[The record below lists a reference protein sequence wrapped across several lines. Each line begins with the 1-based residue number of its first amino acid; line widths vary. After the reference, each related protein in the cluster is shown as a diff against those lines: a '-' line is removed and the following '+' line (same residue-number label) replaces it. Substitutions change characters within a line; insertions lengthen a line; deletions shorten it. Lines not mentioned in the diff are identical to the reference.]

1 VPLICR
7 HNRFTAECPIC
18 SKGTVLDQGR
28 TPSAR
33 PRTTRAGGASGR
45 PAAASAVEGPYGV
58 AGPYEGDDS
67 RYEVRL
73 ERVPG
78 GLRLAAWA
86 AGSLQRQ
93 APVLAADDLPGLISS
108 AGERGALEEGEAST
122 MGAAASSCLEVAMRP
137 QGRTAAL
144 EPGTGDAFG
153 GSPGRTG
160 ELRDELRVEP
170 LDGGR
175 VRIARWIARPGRG
188 WELQEA
194 PVMLPPSRYAEALAS
209 AAERG
214 ALCR

>member
-1 VPLICR
+1 MSLICR

-18 SKGTVLDQGR
+18 SKGTVLEQGR
-28 TPSAR
+28 GPASRSRTP
-33 PRTTRAGGASGR
+33 R
-45 PAAASAVEGPYGV
+45 PAAAGRRSAAPAAPAVQGPYGL
-58 AGPYEGDDS
+58 AGPYVADDG

-78 GLRLAAWA
+78 GLRLAAWS
-86 AGSLQRQ
+86 AGSLQRL
-93 APVLAADDLPGLISS
+93 APVLNAADLPGLVSS
-108 AGERGALEEGEAST
+108 AAERGALPAEQAHAMLASLADGAQEA
-122 MGAAASSCLEVAMRP
+122 
-137 QGRTAAL
+137 
-144 EPGTGDAFG
+144 GDAFG
-153 GSPGRTG
+153 SSPGRTG

-194 PVMLPPSRYAEALAS
+194 PVMLPAARYVEALAS

-214 ALCR
+214 TLCR